1 MTKVSDRKEQKESPH
16 AIVEN
21 APVPSDSAPP
31 AAAQPEPSVKQEK
44 VVEELSV
51 RKSEASEN
59 GENDNSDEI
68 DDSNESESTKKIQE
82 KVFEIWTANGLE
94 GGDTPLPVSKAK
106 NALE

>member
-1 MTKVSDRKEQKESPH
+1 MTKVSDRIEEKESPT

-31 AAAQPEPSVKQEK
+31 AAAPSEPEVKHEK

-51 RKSEASEN
+51 RKSEASVN
-59 GENDNSDEI
+59 DENDNSDEI
-68 DDSNESESTKKIQE
+68 EGSDVSENTKKIQE
-82 KVFEIWTANGLE
+82 KVFEIWTANGH
-94 GGDTPLPVSKAK
+94 GGGGPLPISKAK